1 LPNTPRPMTA
11 EAPSKAQDLRQALNL
26 FDPEEPLHTR
36 EELEHFSVDRTHS
49 PIDDIQFLL
58 EATDGPEK
66 FLFSGHRGSG
76 KSTEL
81 ARLTQRLGDQFRVVE
96 FSVMQ
101 ELDLFEL
108 QYVDVLLGLAL
119 ELAGLATEEDIDV
132 KESVLEHVFQFARDV
147 TEEVQVEEHDGAEV
161 GASLNAFAASLSAK
175 LRAEDVTRRTVRENV
190 SRRITELLESIELLT
205 KEIER
210 VTGQDLL
217 VVIDDIDKVDLST
230 AKSMFFEH
238 ASTLSEPPLSII
250 YTFPMPLRHDNSFQQ
265 VRNSFS
271 NVKILPNIKTQERD
285 GTPFEPGLE
294 TTEHIVTK
302 RLETVLIEENALDE
316 LARLSSGVPRQ
327 LVILV
332 RQACLDTL
340 KEGRG
345 VIDTAAVQ
353 AAANQQRREYE
364 VLLDRS
370 QRELLKE
377 VHTNKAINN
386 DEPHRALLHNLSV
399 LQYRNDD
406 VWYDVHPIVLPLI
419 EVDEDSAE
427 SDA

>member
-1 LPNTPRPMTA
+1 MNA
-11 EAPSKAQDLRQALNL
+11 EAPTKAQDLREALNL
-26 FDPEEPLHTR
+26 FDPEEPLHTE
-36 EELEHFSVDRTHS
+36 EELEYFSVDRSHS
-49 PIDDIQFLL
+49 PIDEIRILL

-66 FLFSGHRGSG
+66 VLFSGHRGSG

-81 ARLTQRLGDQFRVVE
+81 ARLIQRLDDNFRVIE

-101 ELDLFEL
+101 ELDLSEL
-108 QYVDVLLGLAL
+108 QYADVLLGLAL
-119 ELAGLATEEDIDV
+119 ELADLATAEDIDV
-132 KESVLEHVFQFARDV
+132 DEDVLEHVFHFARDV
-147 TEEVQVEEHDGAEV
+147 TEEVQLEERGGGEV

-210 VTGQDLL
+210 ATGQHLL
-217 VVIDDIDKVDLST
+217 VVIDDIDKVDLAK
-230 AKSMFFEH
+230 AKSMFYEH
-238 ASTLSEPPLSII
+238 ASTLSDPPLSII

-265 VRNSFS
+265 VRNSFP
-271 NVKILPNIKTQERD
+271 NVEILPNIKTQERSGD
-285 GTPFEPGLE
+285 PYGPGLQ
-294 TTEHIVTK
+294 TTKAIVTN
-302 RLETVLIEENALDE
+302 RLEADLIETDALDE
-316 LARLSSGVPRQ
+316 LARLSSGIPRQ

-332 RQACLDTL
+332 RQACLEAL
-340 KEGRG
+340 KEGREI
-345 VIDTAAVQ
+345 IDIASVQ

-370 QRELLKE
+370 QRTLLGE
-377 VHTNKAINN
+377 VHDSKDINN
-386 DEPHRALLHNLSV
+386 DDAHRELLHNLSV

-419 EVDEDSAE
+419 ESDDE
-427 SDA
+427 SD